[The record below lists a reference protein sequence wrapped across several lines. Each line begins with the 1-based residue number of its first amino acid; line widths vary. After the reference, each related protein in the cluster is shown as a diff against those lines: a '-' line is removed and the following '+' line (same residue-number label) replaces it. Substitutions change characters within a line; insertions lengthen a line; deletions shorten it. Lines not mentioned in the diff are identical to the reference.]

1 MYPCIHINLDKIA
14 ENVRVMKDLTEKHH
28 IEITG
33 VTKVFGGEERIAQ
46 TLVNQG
52 IKRLGDSR
60 IENIRNYENLPCEK
74 WLIRMPSISE
84 AREVV
89 QFCDVSVNSELETLK
104 ALNQQ
109 AIQLKKKHK
118 VILMVDL
125 GDLREGYFKEEHL
138 AEAINYAKQA
148 KGLDLYGLGTNL
160 TCFSFVQS
168 DEEKMNR
175 LLGLAKKYDASVCI
189 SGGNSATIHLM
200 LENGIPEGIN
210 NLRLGE
216 SVLFGRERH
225 KTMSICRE
233 PATTH
238 LSWKLRSLNL
248 KKSRLCRSER
258 LVRTVMVMCLFLQTG
273 EFEREPSVPLAD
285 RMLT

>member
-14 ENVRVMKDLTEKHH
+14 ENVRAMKDLTEKHH

-200 LENGIPEGIN
+200 LEMGFRKESITFVLVSLCCLAENGQ
-210 NLRLGE
+210 
-216 SVLFGRERH
+216 
-225 KTMSICRE
+225 TMSICRE

>member
-14 ENVRVMKDLTEKHH
+14 ENARVMKDLTEKHH

-216 SVLFGRERH
+216 SVLFGRER
-225 KTMSICRE
+225 TNYAPACRI
-233 PATTH
+233 
-238 LSWKLRSLNL
+238 K
-248 KKSRLCRSER
+248 RLYRIS
-258 LVRTVMVMCLFLQTG
+258 F
-273 EFEREPSVPLAD
+273 P
-285 RMLT
+285 

>member
-1 MYPCIHINLDKIA
+1 M
-14 ENVRVMKDLTEKHH
+14 
-28 IEITG
+28 
-33 VTKVFGGEERIAQ
+33 
-46 TLVNQG
+46 
-52 IKRLGDSR
+52 
-60 IENIRNYENLPCEK
+60 
-74 WLIRMPSISE
+74 
-84 AREVV
+84 V

-138 AEAINYAKQA
+138 TEAINYAKQA
-148 KGLDLYGLGTNL
+148 KELDLYGLGTNL

-189 SGGNSATIHLM
+189 SGGKFCGHSPDAWKMEFRKESITFVLVS
-200 LENGIPEGIN
+200 LCCLAENGQ
-210 NLRLGE
+210 
-216 SVLFGRERH
+216 
-225 KTMSICRE
+225 TMSICRE

-258 LVRTVMVMCLFLQTG
+258 LVRTVMVMCLVFTDTGNSKESHLCPWQTG
-273 EFEREPSVPLAD
+273 C
-285 RMLT
+285 